1 MTLPICKKHEES
13 LILVASG
20 VADAGTTEF
29 LRAHLEECETCRA
42 ELDRLKR
49 ILSAMEQEHSA
60 SARMTPPQTLHPG
73 LMKRLRA
80 EAHEQPEGPTSISW
94 ADALKSWL
102 QSRRRAWAIFALGAM
117 GAVILV
123 TLRWVGESGK
133 KINSADLAKWH
144 DNKPGELARFA
155 GQLAGPVELRR
166 SLLHSFEDFE
176 IVLRRNDR
184 LLATRDPVAI
194 PSNARSLEGP

>member
-133 KINSADLAKWH
+133 KINSAD
-144 DNKPGELARFA
+144 PFCTS
-155 GQLAGPVELRR
+155 LRISKLSYAATIGSWPR
-166 SLLHSFEDFE
+166 ETPLLYPRT
-176 IVLRRNDR
+176 LGR
-184 LLATRDPVAI
+184 
-194 PSNARSLEGP
+194 